1 MIKLEVSIQIKSQHF
16 KGEKKENYGDQETAV
31 ITVNQ
36 NSKS

>member
-16 KGEKKENYGDQETAV
+16 KGEKKENYSGQETAV

-36 NSKS
+36 KSKT